1 MHRTS
6 DKYQLVKPEEA
17 KRLLSAIEKQLA
29 HRFQEIRDEKYNPNT
44 KGYDYEE
51 ILKKFFENYLGGAFD
66 FYIRLGVLDVELKI
80 NSMLEPR
87 KNEFDVIAVYKNAV
101 PKVIHLRFIP
111 YDSVAFITE
120 AAQTL
125 TLQKLKADLKK
136 LERLNCLQI
145 GRRNICHSSRTLMFP
160 INRPLRM
167 LFYYESKANADAV
180 EQLLLHERKGVWDI
194 LVIMNSHFVIYNTT
208 LPLVTK
214 VWKYSSPTVDLE
226 YPLLKAMFLTCAS
239 IEGDF
244 IDSWLIFWNLFRS
257 VA

>member
-1 MHRTS
+1 M
-6 DKYQLVKPEEA
+6 
-17 KRLLSAIEKQLA
+17 
-29 HRFQEIRDEKYNPNT
+29 
-44 KGYDYEE
+44 
-51 ILKKFFENYLGGAFD
+51 
-66 FYIRLGVLDVELKI
+66 LDVELKI

-214 VWKYSSPTVDLE
+214 VWKYGSPTVDLE